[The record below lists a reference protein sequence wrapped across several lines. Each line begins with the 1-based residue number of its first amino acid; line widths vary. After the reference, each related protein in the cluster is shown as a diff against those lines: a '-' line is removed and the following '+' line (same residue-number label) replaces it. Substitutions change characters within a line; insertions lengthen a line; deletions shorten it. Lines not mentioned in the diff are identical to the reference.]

1 MVRRLICFPAIFVVL
16 TTLACFAQTEPAP
29 SQVQASVTPEQTRL
43 LKSSEAFIRNLYTWG
58 PEYKVKLGPL
68 GPSPS
73 LDFYTLP
80 IELKL
85 NDQTQTGTLFVSKDG
100 KIFIRGEMFDTSV
113 DPFAANRA
121 KLHME
126 GNPSKGPEHAPVT
139 LVEFADF
146 ECPDCREL
154 LGSLKVIEK
163 NYPQLRIV
171 FKDFPLA
178 KHPWAETSAIGAR
191 CAFMQSPASFWK
203 VNDDLYDGQDLISTE
218 NVWQKLVDFAS
229 QAGLDREIFKAC
241 MASPEAKKAVEDNMA
256 DGTALGV
263 NSTPTIFVNG
273 RLIVGSDAAAL
284 TQFIDFELAAAKK

>member
-1 MVRRLICFPAIFVVL
+1 MVCRLICFAAIVVL
-16 TTLACFAQTEPAP
+16 LIALPCFGQTEPAP
-29 SQVQASVTPEQTRL
+29 AQPSVTPEQTRL

-58 PEYKVKLGPL
+58 PEFKVILGPL
-68 GPSPS
+68 APSPS
-73 LDFYTLP
+73 PDFYALP
-80 IELKL
+80 IELTL
-85 NDQTQTGTLFVSKDG
+85 HEQTQTGTFYVSKDG
-100 KIFIRGEMFDTSV
+100 KIFIRGEMFDTAV

-126 GNPSKGPEHAPVT
+126 GNPSKGPDHATVT

-154 LGSLKVIEK
+154 HGSLKAIETH
-163 NYPQLRIV
+163 YPQIRIV

-178 KHPWAETSAIGAR
+178 KHPWAETAAIGAR

-203 VNDDLYDGQDLISTE
+203 VNDNLYDGQDLISTE

-229 QAGLDREIFKAC
+229 QAGLDTGAFKAC
-241 MASPEAKKAVEDNMA
+241 MASPEAKNAVEANLA
-256 DGTALGV
+256 DGKALGV